1 MKQLDLKWV
10 QQGVR
15 PGAIWR
21 SEMQS
26 QSVTPIYF
34 LGAESVFEEYG
45 AKEQARRE
53 AKRDRERRE
62 LRFAKLDERRPKP
75 RCVCRC
81 VASVGV
87 LKLECEGSELNAFP
101 ATVAKDIPALNC
113 GCGVRCITRG

>member
-1 MKQLDLKWV
+1 M
-10 QQGVR
+10 
-15 PGAIWR
+15 
-21 SEMQS
+21 
-26 QSVTPIYF
+26 
-34 LGAESVFEEYG
+34 FEEYG

-62 LRFAKLDERRPKP
+62 FRFAKLDERRPKP

>member
-1 MKQLDLKWV
+1 MCITSC
-10 QQGVR
+10 R
-15 PGAIWR
+15 HINIRGANLVIIVA
-21 SEMQS
+21 SM
-26 QSVTPIYF
+26 
-34 LGAESVFEEYG
+34 LGMILFEECG

-62 LRFAKLDERRPKP
+62 FRFAKLDERRPKP